1 MISQAKTDLSRD
13 VSELKTEN
21 ETRLLSYVENFQQ
34 NLSEIRQ
41 HLSNLSSN
49 VGDLSTDHTE
59 RLLQVEKLVEKML
72 NFDGANK
79 NFERKMSELEGSF
92 QQLST
97 NAENDRMEL
106 FAEIHSNVKNL
117 NENLRHRF
125 VVLNKFEQFSKLL
138 TEYKK
143 VIKHILV

>member
-21 ETRLLSYVENFQQ
+21 ETRLSSHVENFQQ

-59 RLLQVEKLVEKML
+59 RQLKFEKLGEKIL
-72 NFDGANK
+72 IFEGTHK
-79 NFERKMSELEGSF
+79 NFERKMSELEGSL

-97 NAENDRMEL
+97 NAENDRMEI

-125 VVLNKFEQFSKLL
+125 VV
-138 TEYKK
+138 
-143 VIKHILV
+143 

>member
-21 ETRLLSYVENFQQ
+21 ETRLSSHVENFQQ

-59 RLLQVEKLVEKML
+59 RELKFEKLGEKML
-72 NFDGANK
+72 IFEGTHK
-79 NFERKMSELEGSF
+79 NFERKMSELEGSL

-97 NAENDRMEL
+97 NAENDRMEI

-125 VVLNKFEQFSKLL
+125 VV
-138 TEYKK
+138 
-143 VIKHILV
+143 

>member
-21 ETRLLSYVENFQQ
+21 ETRLSSHVENFQQ

-59 RLLQVEKLVEKML
+59 RFLKFEKLGEKML
-72 NFDGANK
+72 NFEGTNK
-79 NFERKMSELEGSF
+79 NFERKMSELEGSL

-97 NAENDRMEL
+97 NAENDRMEI

-125 VVLNKFEQFSKLL
+125 VV
-138 TEYKK
+138 
-143 VIKHILV
+143 

>member
-21 ETRLLSYVENFQQ
+21 ETRLSSHVENFQQ

-59 RLLQVEKLVEKML
+59 RQLKFEKLGEKML
-72 NFDGANK
+72 IFEGTHK
-79 NFERKMSELEGSF
+79 NFERKMSELDGSL

-97 NAENDRMEL
+97 NAENDRMEI

-125 VVLNKFEQFSKLL
+125 VV
-138 TEYKK
+138 
-143 VIKHILV
+143 

>member
-21 ETRLLSYVENFQQ
+21 ETRLSSHVENFQQ

-59 RLLQVEKLVEKML
+59 RQLKFEKLGEKML
-72 NFDGANK
+72 IFEGTHK
-79 NFERKMSELEGSF
+79 NFERKMSELEGSL

-97 NAENDRMEL
+97 NAENDRMEI

-125 VVLNKFEQFSKLL
+125 VV
-138 TEYKK
+138 
-143 VIKHILV
+143 

>member
-1 MISQAKTDLSRD
+1 MISQAKSDLSRD

-21 ETRLLSYVENFQQ
+21 ETRLSSHVENFQQ

-59 RLLQVEKLVEKML
+59 RQLKFEKLGEKIL
-72 NFDGANK
+72 IFEGTHK
-79 NFERKMSELEGSF
+79 NFERKMSELEGSL

-97 NAENDRMEL
+97 NAENDRMEI

-125 VVLNKFEQFSKLL
+125 VV
-138 TEYKK
+138 
-143 VIKHILV
+143 

>member
-21 ETRLLSYVENFQQ
+21 ETRLSSHVENFQQ

-59 RLLQVEKLVEKML
+59 RQLKFEKLGEKML
-72 NFDGANK
+72 IFEGTHK
-79 NFERKMSELEGSF
+79 NFERKMSELEGSL

-97 NAENDRMEL
+97 NAENDRMEI

-125 VVLNKFEQFSKLL
+125 VVNNKF
-138 TEYKK
+138 
-143 VIKHILV
+143 

>member
-21 ETRLLSYVENFQQ
+21 ETRLSSHVENFQQ

-59 RLLQVEKLVEKML
+59 RQLKFEKLGEKIL
-72 NFDGANK
+72 IFEGTHK
-79 NFERKMSELEGSF
+79 NFERKMSELDGSL

-97 NAENDRMEL
+97 NAENDRMEI

-125 VVLNKFEQFSKLL
+125 VV
-138 TEYKK
+138 
-143 VIKHILV
+143 

>member
-21 ETRLLSYVENFQQ
+21 ETRLSSHVENFQQ

-59 RLLQVEKLVEKML
+59 RLLKFEKLGEKML
-72 NFDGANK
+72 NFEGTHK
-79 NFERKMSELEGSF
+79 NFERRMSELEGSL

-97 NAENDRMEL
+97 NAENDRMEI

-125 VVLNKFEQFSKLL
+125 VV
-138 TEYKK
+138 
-143 VIKHILV
+143 